1 MGWRSVVIA
10 IFCLARI
17 RRILDLKS
25 FRTIADLI
33 ENDESE
39 ANDPKLLGKAR
50 VVCVALKAVLH
61 FTENL
66 DLYPIE
72 DAPPNAYSVA
82 VPVTEDRRFHE
93 PADVGGSTVNGH
105 ICELFGKDGKRALA
119 VFYVVLETASFL
131 LDIFGKSK
139 RDVLLAAFLL
149 SAFGFAVIM
158 GTNTWTLRRTRT
170 GTGMDSQKKLHMVLE
185 ISFSLVQLIVTLIYF
200 ILAEL
205 GIKNRFNTPVFPL
218 VFAIVAAVFTFNY
231 DVEVSDSSGHP
242 SMHTAPAVDSQVH
255 MPNNTSNEDAETNG
269 SMPMLVM
276 VTSHD

>member
-39 ANDPKLLGKAR
+39 ASDPKLLEKAR

-82 VPVTEDRRFHE
+82 VPVTEDRRFYE

-105 ICELFGKDGKRALA
+105 ISELFGKDGKRALA
-119 VFYVVLETASFL
+119 VFYVVLEAASFL

-158 GTNTWTLRRTRT
+158 STNTWTLRRTRT
-170 GTGMDSQKKLHMVLE
+170 
-185 ISFSLVQLIVTLIYF
+185 
-200 ILAEL
+200 EL
-205 GIKNRFNTPVFPL
+205 GIKNRFYTPVFPL
-218 VFAIVAAVFTFNY
+218 VFAIVAAVFTFKY